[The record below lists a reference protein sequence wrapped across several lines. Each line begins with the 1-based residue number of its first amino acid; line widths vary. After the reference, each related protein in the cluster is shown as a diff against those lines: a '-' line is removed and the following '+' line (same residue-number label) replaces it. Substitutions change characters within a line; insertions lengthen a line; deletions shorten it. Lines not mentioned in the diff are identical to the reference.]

1 MNNKTNFIITS
12 AGMSASDLCCDVEP
26 VIEAVIDQATFVV
39 MRYFTSAAD
48 FTAIFV
54 VDMDKMTGV
63 CVVQQEY
70 FQMLTSILANPRHH
84 KQVGEPVRFVGE
96 EVPAEIAVFMT
107 IATMA
112 PEALAD
118 HDGYV
123 AFEVNVAAKQ

>member
-1 MNNKTNFIITS
+1 MNNNTNLIITS
-12 AGMSASDLCCDVEP
+12 AGMSASDLCCDIEP
-26 VIEAVIDQATFVV
+26 VIEAVIDQTTFVV

-54 VDMDKMTGV
+54 VDMDKMAGV

-70 FQMLTSILANPRHH
+70 FQMLTAILANPRHH

-96 EVPAEIAVFMT
+96 DVPAEIAVFMT
-107 IATMA
+107 IAIMA
-112 PEALAD
+112 PEALGD

-123 AFEVNVAAKQ
+123 AFEVNATTKQ